1 MALYVYHFVVRLLD
15 LLEETA
21 VGDQLSVGEV
31 CMTVF
36 VLAIA
41 HFAFRWNTRY
51 PRGIWDVRSNYR
63 RLRSM
68 QVLHCVRLQDGRL
81 RGTDSRGGREPTLPI
96 LLILYPIPE

>member
-41 HFAFRWNTRY
+41 HFAFKWNT
-51 PRGIWDVRSNYR
+51 
-63 RLRSM
+63 
-68 QVLHCVRLQDGRL
+68 
-81 RGTDSRGGREPTLPI
+81 
-96 LLILYPIPE
+96 